1 VRCPPARGKIKGLRS
16 LVSTGEFSMGVLTET
31 KKTPRLSRGG
41 HRPECTDSEKH
52 CFVKLTEYQGRG
64 CVSVEVISGEGYV
77 QL

>member
-1 VRCPPARGKIKGLRS
+1 
-16 LVSTGEFSMGVLTET
+16 MGVLTET